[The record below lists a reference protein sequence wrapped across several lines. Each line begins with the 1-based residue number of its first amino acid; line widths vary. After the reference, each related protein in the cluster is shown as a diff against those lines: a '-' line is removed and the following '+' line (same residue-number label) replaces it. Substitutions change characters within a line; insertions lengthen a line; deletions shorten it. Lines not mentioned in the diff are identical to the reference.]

1 MSLPVARFAACKH
14 AGVVRRVTHRAPH
27 RALSTS
33 PDTPPPPAAP
43 AVRFSTT
50 EFIPNHQITAYYGI
64 AEGSTVRTKN
74 AGHDFLA
81 GVAAHTRPRSNCSS
95 PTCVPSVSPRSFTR
109 NTFCGA
115 YIRIHALRSNA
126 QTRPYLT
133 PPLVLLKHWPG
144 LKQIIGGELNSY
156 TELLREARAE
166 AMERLAKD
174 AAGKGANAVV
184 GLRLVSSSVS
194 AGASEILAYGTAVTV
209 KEE

>member
-1 MSLPVARFAACKH
+1 
-14 AGVVRRVTHRAPH
+14 
-27 RALSTS
+27 
-33 PDTPPPPAAP
+33 
-43 AVRFSTT
+43 
-50 EFIPNHQITAYYGI
+50 
-64 AEGSTVRTKN
+64 
-74 AGHDFLA
+74 
-81 GVAAHTRPRSNCSS
+81 
-95 PTCVPSVSPRSFTR
+95 
-109 NTFCGA
+109 
-115 YIRIHALRSNA
+115 
-126 QTRPYLT
+126 
-133 PPLVLLKHWPG
+133 VLLKHWPG